1 MRVSFLICYFFLAL
15 YVFIWLLHAGITNP
29 DPAAPLPPLQSLLW
43 SVLAT
48 SIYAFA
54 GTFRI
59 QQQQLPG
66 PPQLVCAS

>member
-1 MRVSFLICYFFLAL
+1 
-15 YVFIWLLHAGITNP
+15 
-29 DPAAPLPPLQSLLW
+29 
-43 SVLAT
+43 VLAT

-59 QQQQLPG
+59 QQQQQLPG